1 MARLWTKYV
10 RIPFLR
16 ALSEVPWFG
25 PVVSAVLLAMLVNL
39 LTDALTTW
47 GGLWLGGAVMGF
59 LALITI
65 VFVYAYHV
73 SETRRRAR
81 GPGLVI
87 DLPNPHKHRGLIF
100 LFSRE
105 DTLRE
110 AIQYHQP
117 VLEHCWLL
125 VTPEMQPQAQAAMG
139 HFPNLRFAIHPI
151 PDRYST
157 QACYQDVRHIYE
169 HDALRLGIAP
179 QEIIADITGGT
190 KPMAMG
196 MIVACL
202 DGGFPIEHIP
212 TAYDVAGKPTGPLP
226 PIEIRVQRGANSG
239 LPATTGALGSREA

>member
-1 MARLWTKYV
+1 MTRLWTKYV

-47 GGLWLGGAVMGF
+47 GGLWLGWVVIGV
-59 LALITI
+59 LALSA
-65 VFVYAYHV
+65 VAFVYAYHV
-73 SETRRRAR
+73 SESRRRAR
-81 GPGLVI
+81 DLEPI
-87 DLPNPHKHRGLIF
+87 DMPNPDKHRGLIF

-117 VLEHCWLL
+117 ALEHCWLL

-139 HFPNLRFAIHPI
+139 HFPDVRFAIHPI
-151 PDRYST
+151 PDRYNT

-169 HDALRLGIAP
+169 QDALRLGIAP

-202 DGGFPIEHIP
+202 DGSFPIEHIP
-212 TAYDVAGKPTGPLP
+212 TAYDVAGQPTGPLP

-239 LPATTGALGSREA
+239 LPATTGGPGSREA